1 MRVVRH
7 KRKGADARA
16 RAFGKQ
22 PHPVQKGFP
31 VRIVPEDAPVF
42 DPPDDHMMQGSR
54 RIKSRSSRHGV
65 EGFCLLAELLF
76 SNIRNALN
84 SSLY

>member
-1 MRVVRH
+1 
-7 KRKGADARA
+7 
-16 RAFGKQ
+16 
-22 PHPVQKGFP
+22 
-31 VRIVPEDAPVF
+31 
-42 DPPDDHMMQGSR
+42 MMQGSR